1 MGFTEG
7 NCEATLQQAPREIP
21 ALDAILPEFANAGS
35 IITPFSVLAARPHHS
50 NMARNMSDLNTTALT
65 EAANTARGL
74 AIDAI
79 HKCSSGH
86 LGLPL
91 GAAEIG
97 SALFGQALRCN
108 PGTPDWINRDRF
120 LLSAGHG
127 SMFLYAW
134 LHLAGYDLSLEEI
147 KNFRQL
153 GSATPGHPE
162 YGETPGVEAT
172 TGPLGQ
178 GIGNAVGYAVSGKMA
193 AARFNTPQHTIFDHH
208 VFALAGD
215 GCLQEGVTGE
225 VAAFAGHF
233 QLDNLILLYD
243 SNDVTLDA
251 MAVKTQSEDT
261 AARFKAMGWD
271 AKSID
276 GHDIPAIVSAIENAK
291 SNDNGRP
298 KLIICKT
305 EICRGIPEV
314 AGTAAGHGE
323 GGAKFA
329 ESARHGL
336 GLPEEAFHVPDTV
349 RDYFNRYRATLETGY
364 KEWRN
369 IYEDW
374 SRANPDQEELLTEAL
389 KGSVPSDL
397 LEQIPEFDPG
407 AKLATRAAG
416 GEILQPVAE
425 AMPML
430 VSGSAD
436 LYGSTKNYIKSA
448 KDFEPQNGTPEGRNI
463 WFGIR
468 EHGMGAIMNGIAYDG
483 IFRASGATF
492 AVFADYMR
500 PSIRLAA
507 LAHLPTIYIFTHDS
521 VGVGE
526 DGPTHQPV
534 ETVSGLRVIPGLDVL
549 RPADPEETAGAFA
562 AALQRTDGPSA
573 LMLTR
578 QGVPPLN
585 QANAKT
591 RREGVQRGGYILK
604 SEKGQLEVILLAS
617 GSEVQHVLAAA
628 GKIGDGARVVS
639 MPCFERFDRQP
650 LEYRAEVLAPEC
662 KKRIAIE
669 AGVSGLWW
677 KYVGDHGKV
686 IAIDRFG
693 ISAPGDTVMKELS
706 MTPEA
711 VIEAAK

>member
-1 MGFTEG
+1 
-7 NCEATLQQAPREIP
+7 
-21 ALDAILPEFANAGS
+21 
-35 IITPFSVLAARPHHS
+35 
-50 NMARNMSDLNTTALT
+50 MSDLNTTSLT
-65 EAANTARGL
+65 EAATTARGL

-91 GAAEIG
+91 GAAEVG
-97 SALFGQALRCN
+97 AALFGETLRFN
-108 PGTPDWINRDRF
+108 PRDPDWINRDRF

-147 KNFRQL
+147 RNFRQL
-153 GSATPGHPE
+153 GSSTPGHPE

-193 AARFNTPQHTIFDHH
+193 AARFNTPEHTIFDHH

-215 GCLQEGVTGE
+215 GCIQEGVAAE
-225 VAAFAGHF
+225 AAAFAGHS

-261 AARFKAMGWD
+261 AARFSAMGWD
-271 AKSID
+271 ADVID
-276 GHDIPAIVSAIENAK
+276 GHDIPSIVTAIENAK
-291 SNDNGRP
+291 TDNNGRP
-298 KLIICKT
+298 KLIVCKT
-305 EICRGIPEV
+305 EIGRGIPEV
-314 AGTAAGHGE
+314 SGTAAGHGE

-329 ESARHGL
+329 DSARHGL
-336 GLPEEAFHVPDTV
+336 GLPEETFHVPARV
-349 RDYFNRYRATLETGY
+349 REYFAKRGAALETSHA
-364 KEWRN
+364 EWQK
-369 IYEDW
+369 IYAEW
-374 SRANPDQEELLTEAL
+374 SQANPDRESLLTTAL
-389 KGSVPSDL
+389 SGSVPADL
-397 LEQIPEFDPG
+397 LEKIPEFEPEN
-407 AKLATRAAG
+407 KLATRAAG
-416 GEILQPVAE
+416 GQVLQPIAE

-448 KDFEPQNGTPEGRNI
+448 EDFEPQNGTPGGRNI

-468 EHGMGAIMNGIAYDG
+468 EHGMGTIMNGIAYDG

-492 AVFADYMR
+492 AVFADYLR

-549 RPADPEETAGAFA
+549 RPADAEETAGAFA
-562 AALQRTDGPSA
+562 ASLQRTDGPSA

-578 QGVPPLN
+578 QGVPSLSHVK
-585 QANAKT
+585 AET
-591 RREGVQRGGYILK
+591 RREGVLSGGYILK
-604 SEKGQLEVILLAS
+604 HEEGKLEVILLAS

-628 GKIGDGARVVS
+628 EEIGGGARVVS
-639 MPCFERFDRQP
+639 MPCFERFERQS
-650 LEYRAEVLAPEC
+650 LEYRQDVLPRDC
-662 KKRIAIE
+662 KKRVAIE

-677 KYVGDHGKV
+677 KYVGDNGKV

-706 MTPEA
+706 MTAEA